1 LTSNIKICYP
11 HKKKQKG
18 KNMNE
23 QLASKIRSRL
33 SGGESYDH
41 MSPSSLN
48 IPIQKYIISYVCS
61 TQAMR
66 RQNKVGYKAH
76 SGNLVGNVSQR
87 LLSKYIFKAA
97 EKEEVKPELFDKI
110 FEYELDVINKFNEPR
125 DERDAQCRI
134 EMIPS
139 CKASIENTLKLV
151 KEVFGDEPLTSERYV
166 HVTPPGLILD
176 ILGRIDFETSENS
189 TENKKGKFLE
199 LKSKPV
205 NFRKGK
211 NGLTQ
216 TIQKLPATIDDC
228 EETYMKQVA
237 FYWKATGKKAYLG
250 YVNSEEYKIFEPED
264 DRLEYY
270 YKQLINK
277 AFTIQN
283 LLEISEGDPKVMAK
297 FVEMPDIRNFYY
309 SDLTEQQV
317 EITKQLWGM

>member
-1 LTSNIKICYP
+1 MK
-11 HKKKQKG
+11 
-18 KNMNE
+18 E
-23 QLASKIRSRL
+23 ELANKIRSKL
-33 SGGESYDH
+33 SGGQGYDH
-41 MSPSSLN
+41 WSPSSLN

-61 TQAMR
+61 TQEMR

-76 SGNLVGNVSQR
+76 SGNLVGNVSQK

-110 FEYELDVINKFNEPR
+110 FEHELDVINKFNEPR
-125 DERDAQCRI
+125 DERDAHCRI
-134 EMIPS
+134 EMLPS
-139 CKASIENTLKLV
+139 CKASIEQTLKLV
-151 KEVFGDEPLTSERYV
+151 KQVFGNEPLTSERYV
-166 HVTPPGLILD
+166 SISHPGLILD
-176 ILGRIDFETSENS
+176 ILGRIDFESSENS

-199 LKSKPV
+199 LKSKPI
-205 NFRKGK
+205 NFRQNK
-211 NGLTQ
+211 NGLGQ

-277 AFTIQN
+277 ACTIQN
-283 LLEISEGDPKVMAK
+283 LLEISEGDPKIMAK
-297 FVEMPDIRNFYY
+297 YVEMPDIKNFYY
-309 SDLTEQQV
+309 SDLTGEQV
-317 EITKQLWGM
+317 DITKQLWGI

>member
-1 LTSNIKICYP
+1 
-11 HKKKQKG
+11 
-18 KNMNE
+18 MNE
-23 QLASKIRSRL
+23 QLANTIRSQL

-41 MSPSSLN
+41 FSPSSLN

-76 SGNLVGNVSQR
+76 AGNLVGGVSQR

-110 FEYELDVINKFNEPR
+110 FEHELSIINKNEPK
-125 DERDAQCRI
+125 DERDEQCRI

-139 CKASIENTLKLV
+139 CKASIEQTLKLV
-151 KEVFGDEPLTSERYV
+151 KEVFKDEPLTSERYV
-166 HVTPPGLILD
+166 HVTPQGLILD
-176 ILGRIDFETSENS
+176 ILGRIDFESEN
-189 TENKKGKFLE
+189 KFLE
-199 LKSKPV
+199 LKSKPI
-205 NFRKGK
+205 NFRKNK
-211 NGLTQ
+211 NGMGQ
-216 TIQKLPATIDDC
+216 IIQKLPNTIDDC

-250 YVNSEEYKIFEPED
+250 YINSEEYKIFEPED

-270 YKQLINK
+270 YHQLVNK

-283 LLEISEGDPKVMAK
+283 LLEVSKGNASQMAK
-297 FVEMPDIRNFYY
+297 LVEAPDLKNFYY
-309 SDLTEQQV
+309 SDLTPEQID
-317 EITKQLWGM
+317 ITKQLWGL